1 MSTKTTIPTKERV
14 ENDHKWYIID
24 AEDIVLGK
32 VAVKAA
38 AILRGKHKPTFTPHM
53 EMGDHVVIINAE
65 KVYLSGNKTEDKSY
79 FRHSGY
85 PGGITEIKYKDLV
98 VKKPTEAV
106 SLAVKGM
113 LPHNKLGRKIFL
125 NLKVYAGSAH
135 PHEAQQPEII
145 SVN

>member
-1 MSTKTTIPTKERV
+1 MSTKTTIPSKERV
-14 ENDHKWYIID
+14 ESDHKWYIID
-24 AEDIVLGK
+24 AEDVVLGK

-53 EMGDHVVIINAE
+53 EVGDHVVIINAD
-65 KVYLSGNKTEDKSY
+65 KVYLSGNKVDDKSY
-79 FRHSGY
+79 YRHSGY

-98 VKKPTEAV
+98 EKKPTEAV

-113 LPHNKLGRKIFL
+113 LPHNKLGRKLFL

-135 PHEAQQPEII
+135 PHEAQRPEKIT
-145 SVN
+145 VN